1 MSDFRI
7 DKPFDTRPP
16 RLKDLINGHV
26 MGDVWIRDT
35 PFGPVTDSLKIA
47 ELFDMQHKHL
57 LRAIDKC
64 IEELSIEPK
73 FGLNENFI
81 ENRYLG
87 GAKGKERKLRKVD
100 ITEFGLTL
108 LLLYI
113 NTPKARIISAEILYR
128 FFILKTYLDGLNENQ
143 IGALKGYYRKQMK
156 EKVSANVTITHHKK
170 PSLRIRLFCF
180 LQTKNFIYFFSGPS
194 IPRAKIDSI
203 LFVFVKEVSKLY

>member
-1 MSDFRI
+1 MNNFRI
-7 DKPFDTRPP
+7 EKPFETKPP
-16 RLKDLINGHV
+16 RLKDLVNEYV

-47 ELFDMQHKHL
+47 EHFNMTHAHL

-64 IEELSIEPK
+64 QNELSIQSK
-73 FGLNENFI
+73 FGLNKNLI
-81 ENRYLG
+81 ENSYLG

-113 NTPKARIISAEILYR
+113 NSPRARMISAEILYR
-128 FFILKTYLDGLNENQ
+128 FFILKTYVDGLNENQ

-156 EKVSANVTITHHKK
+156 
-170 PSLRIRLFCF
+170 
-180 LQTKNFIYFFSGPS
+180 
-194 IPRAKIDSI
+194 D
-203 LFVFVKEVSKLY
+203 